1 MDVTSHNSTERYKGK
16 AVDVRQVGKELNV
29 RYVLEG
35 SVQRD
40 GDQRWMTLTAS
51 PRHHRPSPV
60 YRL

>member
-35 SVQRD
+35 SCSAMATSA
-40 GDQRWMTLTAS
+40 G
-51 PRHHRPSPV
+51 
-60 YRL
+60 